1 LTDLPHE
8 YPFRFVEPRPGI
20 REGAGPG
27 PLIAPSVDASL
38 PRSVDEAGYPLT
50 LALEA
55 MAQSVLADP
64 PGAEGE
70 EPGSAPGGRA
80 HLAGIEDARLL
91 SEIRP
96 GDRLEGRSELQ
107 ARFGPALKVRCE
119 LLRDGEPVAEATLL
133 LTMTD

>member
-1 LTDLPHE
+1 MTDLPHE

-20 REGAGPG
+20 REGAGP
-27 PLIAPSVDASL
+27 LIAPSVDASL
-38 PRSVDEAGYPLT
+38 PRSVDDAGYPLT

-64 PGAEGE
+64 PGLEGE
-70 EPGSAPGGRA
+70 EQAGAPGGRA

-91 SEIRP
+91 AEIRP
-96 GDRLEGRSELQ
+96 GDRLKGRSELK

-119 LLRDGEPVAEATLL
+119 LLRDGDPVAEATLL
-133 LTMTD
+133 LTMTG

>member
-1 LTDLPHE
+1 MADLPHE
-8 YPFRFVEPRPGI
+8 YPFRFVEPSRPGQPTG
-20 REGAGPG
+20 RPAV
-27 PLIAPSVDASL
+27 APSVGASL
-38 PRSVDEAGYPLT
+38 PRAPGAGYPLS

-64 PGAEGE
+64 PKLEGD
-70 EPGSAPGGRA
+70 APGGRA

-119 LLRDGEPVAEATLL
+119 LTRDGEPVAEATLL
-133 LTMTD
+133 LTLTPD

>member
-1 LTDLPHE
+1 MADLPHE
-8 YPFRFVEPRPGI
+8 YPFRFVEPPRPGHATG
-20 REGAGPG
+20 RPAV
-27 PLIAPSVDASL
+27 APSVGASL
-38 PRSVDEAGYPLT
+38 PRNLGGAPGAGYPLS

-64 PGAEGE
+64 PKAEGD
-70 EPGSAPGGRA
+70 APGGRA

-91 SEIRP
+91 DEIRP

-119 LLRDGEPVAEATLL
+119 LIRDGEPVAQATLL
-133 LTMTD
+133 LTLT

>member
-1 LTDLPHE
+1 MADLPHE
-8 YPFRFVEPRPGI
+8 YPFRFVEPPKAGRAT
-20 REGAGPG
+20 GAP
-27 PLIAPSVDASL
+27 IVTPSADSAL
-38 PRSVDEAGYPLT
+38 PRAPGYPLS

-64 PGAEGE
+64 PGPEGGE
-70 EPGSAPGGRA
+70 AGEGGSEPIGRA

-91 SEIRP
+91 AEIRP
-96 GDRLEGRSELQ
+96 GDRLEGRSELR

-119 LLRDGEPVAEATLL
+119 LTRDGEPVAEATLL